1 MHLHYFRGAFAF
13 CFVLAGQSRILRNQ
27 VQLKKYLFLIA
38 YPSTFSQEL
47 VFSHIF
53 IYMLNFPILSLF
65 AKRVLSIKIME
76 RFWNV
81 STPHMEHAVH
91 IMPY

>member
-1 MHLHYFRGAFAF
+1 MKNEL
-13 CFVLAGQSRILRNQ
+13 LRFHTN
-27 VQLKKYLFLIA
+27 
-38 YPSTFSQEL
+38 
-47 VFSHIF
+47 
-53 IYMLNFPILSLF
+53 YMLNFPILSLF